1 MSSIVISVE
10 NLSKVYR
17 LGQIGTGTL
26 TNDLKVWYK
35 LTAPEIAY
43 GAATLVDLAL
53 RSLAG
58 PGGTPPRVLLIA
70 PPPLAETTA
79 KSEYWG
85 FGKARTTSMQLGEH
99 YRTAASMKGVGFL
112 DASTVAQGS
121 ALDGV
126 HLDEATVDRRA
137 VFDGQIARMRRRKP
151 YPFDAFDFAYLFN
164 QRRKIRSVMQRFA
177 VRVHILSEK
186 RHFHDSRI
194 GKSADFIEDVGR
206 RPADLTSA
214 QIRDNAVRAEI
225 IASLHNRHK
234 GADLA
239 VPGRNKNA
247 HRAQRR
253 MKIDP
258 GDFLSVPG
266 DRIDDFRKL
275 MDVMRPS
282 TASFSPSSWTR
293 MNCPCTG
300 IF

>member
-1 MSSIVISVE
+1 MARDDARTIVCFGDSNTYGASPVDGSRLARSVRWTGVLRAE
-10 NLSKVYR
+10 LGDGFEVIEEGLNARTTVYPSPLNEGR
-17 LGQIGTGTL
+17 VGRDMLQPVLWTHAPVDLVTIMLG

-126 HLDEATVDRRA
+126 HLDEATHARLGRA
-137 VFDGQIARMRRRKP
+137 VAAK
-151 YPFDAFDFAYLFN
+151 
-164 QRRKIRSVMQRFA
+164 
-177 VRVHILSEK
+177 VRELL
-186 RHFHDSRI
+186 
-194 GKSADFIEDVGR
+194 G
-206 RPADLTSA
+206 
-214 QIRDNAVRAEI
+214 
-225 IASLHNRHK
+225 
-234 GADLA
+234 
-239 VPGRNKNA
+239 
-247 HRAQRR
+247 
-253 MKIDP
+253 
-258 GDFLSVPG
+258 
-266 DRIDDFRKL
+266 
-275 MDVMRPS
+275 
-282 TASFSPSSWTR
+282 
-293 MNCPCTG
+293 
-300 IF
+300 